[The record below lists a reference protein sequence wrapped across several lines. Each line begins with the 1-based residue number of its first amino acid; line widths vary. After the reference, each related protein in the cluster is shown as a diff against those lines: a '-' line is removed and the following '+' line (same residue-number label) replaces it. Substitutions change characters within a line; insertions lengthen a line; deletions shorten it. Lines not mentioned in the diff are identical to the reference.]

1 MNVVLQNLNRD
12 TDYRI
17 GVAAVTTRGTGVPS
31 PMSNIEAKGLSATII
46 DHTLQL
52 SVTLCS

>member
-52 SVTLCS
+52 TVTLCS